1 MHTTHKDYHS
11 EKGGSRHFD
20 RYRTNIGTPEE
31 ERGLRITLRKEGAW
45 LPRHE
50 GSYVKMLS
58 ASFRRYLHT
67 GDRQGQAKNVTF
79 YIQVAVLSV
88 GFAILVS
95 SVGLLY
101 GVKKPNFWLY
111 TYTRPVHL
119 VPLAVAS
126 DYTLSPVSYVQG
138 KAFNRFVTIWLENT
152 DYNKAAGDPN
162 IEFFAKK
169 GITLNNYFAVTHP
182 SEPNYVAAVSGDYY
196 GINNDDDNIIPANV
210 STVVDLLEE
219 KGISWGEYQEYMP
232 YTGFTG
238 KSYKEEKTR
247 KNRYVKKHNPLI
259 MHASVADFPDRRAC
273 IKNFTLFYE
282 DLKSNKL
289 PQWLFITPDQ
299 QNNGHDTSVTYAG
312 KWLRGFLEPLLDD
325 PNFINNTLVLVTFD
339 ENDTYSKQNRVFSI
353 LLGDVIPKNLIG
365 SADKGFYNHYS
376 ELSTVQANWGLKSLG
391 RYDVGAN
398 VFDLVA
404 QKTGDSLRS
413 LDITKVYLNESY
425 PGIFHRKKYA
435 PLPVPDTEASFA
447 GKTVLESIRNIWGKV
462 QNKSVYKGAPLS
474 IPSLRNPP
482 IYPREYSRRKGR
494 GGN

>member
-1 MHTTHKDYHS
+1 
-11 EKGGSRHFD
+11 
-20 RYRTNIGTPEE
+20 
-31 ERGLRITLRKEGAW
+31 
-45 LPRHE
+45 
-50 GSYVKMLS
+50 MLS
-58 ASFRRYLHT
+58 TSFRRYFHT
-67 GDRQGQAKNVTF
+67 GGRQGEARSVTF
-79 YIQVAVLSV
+79 YIQLAVLAV
-88 GFAILVS
+88 GGAILVS
-95 SVGLLY
+95 SIGLVF
-101 GVKKPNFWLY
+101 GVKKPKFWLY
-111 TYTRPVHL
+111 TYTQNTTL
-119 VPLAVAS
+119 LPLASAE

-138 KAFNRFVTIWLENT
+138 KAFNRFITIWLENT

-162 IEFFAKK
+162 IDFFAKK

-196 GINNDDDNIIPANV
+196 GINNDADNILPANV
-210 STVVDLLEE
+210 STIVDLLEE
-219 KGISWGEYQEYMP
+219 KDISWGEYQEYMP

-238 KSYKEEKTR
+238 MSFKEVKTR

-259 MHASVADFPDRRAC
+259 MHASVADVPDRRAC

-282 DLKSNKL
+282 DLKTNRL

-325 PNFINNTLVLVTFD
+325 PHFINNTLVLVTFD
-339 ENDTYSKQNRVFSI
+339 ENDSYSKQNRVFSI

-365 SADKGFYNHYS
+365 TSDKGFYNHYS

-413 LDITKVYLNESY
+413 LDVTKVYLNESY
-425 PGIFHRKKYA
+425 PGIFHRSKWA
-435 PLPVPDTEASFA
+435 PLPVPDTDASF
-447 GKTVLESIRNIWGKV
+447 GGRTVLQSIKDTWGKF
-462 QNKSVYKGAPLS
+462 QSKSVYKGAPLS
-474 IPSLRNPP
+474 IPWFWNPP
-482 IYPREYSRRKGR
+482 VYPKGRYSRKRR
-494 GGN
+494 ESN